1 MARLNGIQHSLI
13 SSPSAFL
20 VDLEKRLQWELNLV
34 LTHEEKIWALKFRIN
49 WMVFGDKNTSFYH
62 LSTIVRRKRNR
73 ISAMKNSVGDWLYD
87 EREVMNYIRK
97 SFMEL
102 YTTSHS
108 QASWNPELST
118 R

>member
-1 MARLNGIQHSLI
+1 
-13 SSPSAFL
+13 
-20 VDLEKRLQWELNLV
+20 
-34 LTHEEKIWALKFRIN
+34 
-49 WMVFGDKNTSFYH
+49 
-62 LSTIVRRKRNR
+62 
-73 ISAMKNSVGDWLYD
+73 MKNSVGDWLYD

-108 QASWNPELST
+108 QASWNSELST